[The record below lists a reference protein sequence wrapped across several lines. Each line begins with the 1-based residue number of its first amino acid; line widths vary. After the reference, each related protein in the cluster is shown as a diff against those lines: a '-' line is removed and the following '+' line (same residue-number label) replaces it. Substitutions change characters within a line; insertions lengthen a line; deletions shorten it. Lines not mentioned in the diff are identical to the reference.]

1 MILSSL
7 DLTKKLEHKE
17 YEEELKEYQLKLL
30 RLQRKL
36 FEKEIPLILV
46 FEGWDASGKG
56 GAIKRVTES
65 LDPRGFQV
73 HPIAA
78 PSQDELQHHYM
89 WRFWQQ
95 FPKKG
100 GIGIFDRSWYGRVLV
115 ERVEG
120 FAKPEEWQ
128 RAYDEINHTEK
139 MLNDDGAYIL
149 KFWLHISAEE
159 QLKRFKERENNPLK
173 KWKITKE
180 DWRNREKREDYE
192 AAVEEM
198 IRKTHSP
205 FAPWHLI
212 EAENKKYARVKVL
225 KTIVHTLE

>member
-7 DLTKKLEHKE
+7 DLTQKLDTKE
-17 YEEELKEYQLKLL
+17 YNEQLEEYQLKLL

-36 FEKEIPLILV
+36 YEKEIPLILV

-78 PSQDELQHHYM
+78 PSEDELKHHYM
-89 WRFWQQ
+89 WRFWTQ

-100 GIGIFDRSWYGRVLV
+100 AIGIFDRSWYGRVLV

-120 FAKPEEWQ
+120 FANPEEWQ

-173 KWKITKE
+173 NWKITKE
-180 DWRNREKREDYE
+180 DWRNREKRPEYE
-192 AAVEEM
+192 EAVEEM

-212 EAENKKYARVKVL
+212 EAENKKYARIKIL

>member
-225 KTIVHTLE
+225 KTI